1 MRFSRLAASIAMGA
15 LAFVGTLAVTSGAGP
30 GLDPDSMSYI
40 QAATTFVHGGGLRDV
55 DRDWTSVDSTMPLS
69 HWPPGF
75 PLALAGEER
84 LGFDAAQGARA
95 LNAASAFVTIAGITW
110 LVGGA
115 AGIVAGLIAGL
126 LVMTTPAVVQ
136 VHENVLSEPPF
147 IALLVLALV
156 TMVHARERP
165 LVSGTL
171 AALASIVRY
180 AGLSVVG
187 GVVLWQFARTGT
199 LRQRLVRSA
208 TAALPAIV
216 IQGAWVMRTVHK
228 AGPSSIRDLS
238 WYGEL
243 GPTMREGWHTISAWL
258 VPGMSQRWGSFAA
271 VCLVIL
277 LLATIWRARPVR
289 AEQAPALAAGLLAAC
304 YVALLLISRLV
315 ADLTIPLDY
324 RLMAPLFLLLEVAI
338 VLIVASAW
346 RTWPIPARVLAV
358 VLGLLWWDSALSV
371 SRESARYAVQ
381 TGNDLADV
389 CWRRSP
395 LLAWVRA
402 NGRGHAL
409 FTNVPEALF
418 FQAKRLSHELP
429 EERDAQTA
437 AALLDTLVRRN
448 ALIVEFDASCIDVD
462 NPDSLLA
469 RMPLREVVTMPTGRV
484 LAPLQPAAADTF
496 PARRP

>member
-1 MRFSRLAASIAMGA
+1 
-15 LAFVGTLAVTSGAGP
+15 
-30 GLDPDSMSYI
+30 
-40 QAATTFVHGGGLRDV
+40 
-55 DRDWTSVDSTMPLS
+55 
-69 HWPPGF
+69 
-75 PLALAGEER
+75 
-84 LGFDAAQGARA
+84 
-95 LNAASAFVTIAGITW
+95 
-110 LVGGA
+110 
-115 AGIVAGLIAGL
+115 
-126 LVMTTPAVVQ
+126 
-136 VHENVLSEPPF
+136 
-147 IALLVLALV
+147 
-156 TMVHARERP
+156 
-165 LVSGTL
+165 
-171 AALASIVRY
+171 
-180 AGLSVVG
+180 
-187 GVVLWQFARTGT
+187 
-199 LRQRLVRSA
+199 VRSA

-243 GPTMREGWHTISAWL
+243 GPTLREGWHTISAWL